1 MVAKVLAP
9 ALLCVHTAAL
19 VWQGFALMMKDAFL
33 YHRCGSE
40 GIVNLLERF
49 FSFELETAEKG
60 ILVYKQ

>member
-1 MVAKVLAP
+1 MAWL
-9 ALLCVHTAAL
+9 
-19 VWQGFALMMKDAFL
+19 WQGFALMMKDAFL

-49 FSFELETAEKG
+49 FSFELETAENG